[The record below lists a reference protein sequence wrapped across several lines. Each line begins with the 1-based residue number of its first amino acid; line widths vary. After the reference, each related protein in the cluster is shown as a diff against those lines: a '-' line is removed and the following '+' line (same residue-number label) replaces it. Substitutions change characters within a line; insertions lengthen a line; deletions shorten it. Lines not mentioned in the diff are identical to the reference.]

1 MPRPELVIAL
11 AVPMSDDATSAASD
25 APRPIECLG
34 CEELSLPVGPNWLV
48 APPMV
53 LKVEG
58 GVLTCVADRF
68 GGDCLPK

>member
-1 MPRPELVIAL
+1 
-11 AVPMSDDATSAASD
+11 
-25 APRPIECLG
+25 
-34 CEELSLPVGPNWLV
+34 
-48 APPMV
+48 MV